1 MTFSFD
7 NIPNR
12 RGSSIKWDMYP
23 EGVIPLWVA
32 DMDFPSAPEIVEALQ
47 ARVSTGLFGY
57 EMDLPGL
64 RETLAARMSE
74 RHALPTEPVDVV
86 TLPGLVFGLNL
97 VARAI
102 GAPGSPII
110 MPVPVYYP
118 FFSAAANFE
127 RPTQRVQMPAAQR
140 DGFPYYELDFNALE
154 AAVTPD
160 TSVFMLCNPHNP
172 LGRTFTRPELEQV
185 AEFCLRHDLIICS
198 DEIHADLLHPEGT
211 HISIASLGE
220 DVAAR
225 TITLVAPSKTFNVP
239 GLNFSAAIITNPE
252 LRAVFEKPAHGM
264 GAHAAPLGLTGAL
277 AAYTHGETW
286 LREVLVYLTGNRD
299 AIIDFV
305 RTRWP
310 DVPITRPEA
319 TYLAWLDFRALAL
332 PEAPYDFFLNRA
344 RVALSDGAPFGAGGE
359 GHVRLNYGTSRALIM
374 EALERMDAALRE
386 AGALA

>member
-7 NIPNR
+7 TIPNR
-12 RGSSIKWDMYP
+12 RGSSIKWDLYP
-23 EGVIPLWVA
+23 EDVIPLWVA
-32 DMDFPSAPEIVEALQ
+32 DMDFPATPEIADALK

-57 EMDLPGL
+57 EMDLPIV
-64 RETLAARMSE
+64 REVLAARMRE
-74 RHALPTEPVDVV
+74 RHDLPAEPADIV
-86 TLPGLVFGLNL
+86 TLPGLVFGLNM

-118 FFSAAANFE
+118 FFSAAANFD
-127 RPTQRVQMPAAQR
+127 RPTQRVQLSATRR
-140 DGFPYYELDFNALE
+140 DGFPYYVLDFDALE
-154 AAVTPD
+154 AAVTPE

-172 LGRTFTRPELEQV
+172 LGRAFTRQELEQV
-185 AEFCLRHDLIICS
+185 AEFCLRHNLIICS

-211 HISIASLGE
+211 HISIASLGA

-239 GLNFSAAIITNPE
+239 GLNFSAAIITDPE
-252 LRAVFEKPAHGM
+252 LRAIFEKPAHGM
-264 GAHAAPLGLTGAL
+264 GAHAAPLGFTGAL

-299 AIIDFV
+299 ALIDFV
-305 RTRWP
+305 RARWP
-310 DVPITRPEA
+310 GVTVTRPEA

-332 PEAPYDFFLNRA
+332 PEAPYDFFLDRA
-344 RVALSDGAPFGAGGE
+344 RVALSDGVPFGAGGE
-359 GHVRLNYGTSRALIM
+359 GHVRLNYGTSRALLL
-374 EALERMDAALRE
+374 EALERMDAALHE